1 MAFFLSSPS
10 SGSIPSVEA
19 YRHVPVIKTQRLT
32 SKAHMSDPPR
42 REARPSR
49 PYGDEPGAR
58 PRGRDPGIPPGA
70 PRTPPAGARTP
81 RRDPGSAAGMRGAG
95 GGWGDSRGS
104 DPRGGD
110 PGWGGRDSGPRG
122 AGGNGWDPGPPA
134 GRGGDPG
141 AGAQTRR
148 MPAQPGRAGPPGR
161 GQLGHGRR
169 GRSRPDTGAGD
180 AADRDTARP
189 ATQPT
194 GTRAAMTQPRGIR
207 DGAARGP
214 GGPRDSRGRRNS
226 PRSRASG
233 RPRRWGALQGGLG
246 VCIIVASAAIGA
258 ILTMVARSAPGSL
271 LGLFIVA
278 GTVAA
283 ALAIRPRAGRM
294 IFPVPVLS
302 YLVAALIS
310 GVVFDRSADSSKT
323 VLAIGAAQWIASGF
337 FAMALA
343 TVLALVIITARW
355 LLWRRGRSARR
366 NPGWPVPPT
375 GPAKTGPTRARTV
388 QAGTGRDERATMAR
402 DAMARRG
409 HRGEA
414 GRPQRNPGIPRA
426 SRVRAARGRA
436 GRPAALG
443 VLGFLGRSGFGG
455 PRVHGGPGV
464 WGDPGSRGTGPRP
477 GPRPGAEPYNFS
489 SGA

>member
-1 MAFFLSSPS
+1 
-10 SGSIPSVEA
+10 
-19 YRHVPVIKTQRLT
+19 
-32 SKAHMSDPPR
+32 MSDPPR
-42 REARPSR
+42 HEARPSR
-49 PYGDEPGAR
+49 PYVSEPGAR

-70 PRTPPAGARTP
+70 PLTPSTGAGTP
-81 RRDPGSAAGMRGAG
+81 RRDPGSAGGMKRAGEAG

-110 PGWGGRDSGPRG
+110 PGWDGRGSGPRG

-148 MPAQPGRAGPPGR
+148 MPAQPGEGRAPR
-161 GQLGHGRR
+161 TR
-169 GRSRPDTGAGD
+169 
-180 AADRDTARP
+180 
-189 ATQPT
+189 PT
-194 GTRAAMTQPRGIR
+194 GTRAPGTQPAETRATGTRAAVTQPGGIR
-207 DGAARGP
+207 DGAPRGP
-214 GGPRDSRGRRNS
+214 GGPRDSRGQRNS

-258 ILTMVARSAPGSL
+258 ILTIVARSAPGSL

-302 YLVAALIS
+302 YLVAALVS

-343 TVLALVIITARW
+343 TALALVIITARW

-388 QAGTGRDERATMAR
+388 QAGTGRDDTGRDEGGRDGTAR
-402 DAMARRG
+402 PPRG
-409 HRGEA
+409 GWETSAEPGYPAGLAGPGRPRESGEA
-414 GRPQRNPGIPRA
+414 GGPGGPRVPGSPRVPGGPGGPGSGA
-426 SRVRAARGRA
+426 IRVRAAPALVPGRVREPNLTTSLA
-436 GRPAALG
+436 GRNGA
-443 VLGFLGRSGFGG
+443 
-455 PRVHGGPGV
+455 
-464 WGDPGSRGTGPRP
+464 
-477 GPRPGAEPYNFS
+477 PGA
-489 SGA
+489 